1 MAALDQS
8 SKDSNKVFRSGIIPF
23 KGKVILRTLV
33 L

>member
-8 SKDSNKVFRSGIIPF
+8 LEDSNEVFRSGTVPF